1 MKAFIS
7 LLCLLLAAAPAAISR
22 AETPTASDG
31 LAALAALLAQHNAP
45 QQSGPALTLDEVEQ
59 IALTANPEIEV
70 AVRSSLVNGQF
81 NT

>member
-1 MKAFIS
+1 VSFAGRS
-7 LLCLLLAAAPAAISR
+7 AAAISR

-59 IALTANPEIEV
+59 IALTANPEIRGRGSPRRQRPGEHSRR
-70 AVRSSLVNGQF
+70 RSP
-81 NT
+81 